1 MHSEHLTNIS
11 IDNLTVFLC
20 AHYIYTVG
28 TAVFSP
34 SIFNPT
40 YKYFFVCRSGDL
52 GQVGQTNIMVWY
64 ALNIIVNKPFRWG
77 DCCDGHNQIPSCIQ
91 EWDIQYGPVSYKKK
105 ILDIKKYYYKMIQ
118 NTYQKNKN
126 CNKMINSNQILLALI
141 LK

>member
-1 MHSEHLTNIS
+1 MHSEHLTNIL

-28 TAVFSP
+28 TAFFS

-40 YKYFFVCRSGDL
+40 YKYFFVFVRRPRP
-52 GQVGQTNIMVWY
+52 VGQTNIMVWY

-105 ILDIKKYYYKMIQ
+105 NPGYQKYYYKMIQ